1 MPEMNK
7 PTILII
13 DDHRSVGMLLE
24 NVLGLHG
31 YGVLYAETGKEG
43 LALARREAP
52 ALVLLDIMMPEMDG
66 FRVCEALK
74 DDERTREIPVVFVTA
89 RGEAPAVA
97 RAKAVGGA
105 GFVHKP
111 FKSQEII
118 EVLGGLLRSRGSS
131 Q

>member
-1 MPEMNK
+1 MKGMDK

-13 DDHRSVGMLLE
+13 DDHRPVGMLLE
-24 NVLGLHG
+24 NVLRLHG
-31 YGVLYAETGKEG
+31 YGVLYAETGEEG

-74 DDERTREIPVVFVTA
+74 ADERTREIPVVFVTA
-89 RGEAPAVA
+89 RGEAPAVE

-105 GFVHKP
+105 GFIRKP
-111 FKSQEII
+111 FKSQQIV
-118 EVLGGLLRSRGSS
+118 EVLDGLLQVPGNS

>member
-1 MPEMNK
+1 MDK

-13 DDHRSVGMLLE
+13 DDHRPVGMLLE
-24 NVLGLHG
+24 NVLRLHG
-31 YGVLYAETGKEG
+31 YGVLYAETGEEG

-74 DDERTREIPVVFVTA
+74 ADERTREIPVVFVTA
-89 RGEAPAVA
+89 RGEAPAVE

-105 GFVHKP
+105 GFIRKP
-111 FKSQEII
+111 FKSQQIV
-118 EVLGGLLRSRGSS
+118 EVLDGLLQVPGNS

>member
-1 MPEMNK
+1 MKGMNK

-13 DDHRSVGMLLE
+13 DDHRPVGLLLE
-24 NVLGLHG
+24 NVLRLHG

-43 LALARREAP
+43 LDLARREVP
-52 ALVLLDIMMPEMDG
+52 ALILLDIMMPEMDG

-74 DDERTREIPVVFVTA
+74 ADDLTREIPVVFVTA

-97 RAKAVGGA
+97 RAKAIGGA
-105 GFVHKP
+105 GFIHKP
-111 FKSQEII
+111 FKSQQIV
-118 EVLGGLLRSRGSS
+118 EVLDGLLQVRGNA

>member
-1 MPEMNK
+1 MGK

-13 DDHRSVGMLLE
+13 DDHRPVGMLLE
-24 NVLGLHG
+24 NVLRLHG
-31 YGVLYAETGKEG
+31 YGVLYAETGEEG

-74 DDERTREIPVVFVTA
+74 ADERTREIPVVFVTA
-89 RGEAPAVA
+89 RGEAPAVE
-97 RAKAVGGA
+97 RAKAVGGV
-105 GFVHKP
+105 GFIRKP
-111 FKSQEII
+111 FKSQQIV
-118 EVLGGLLRSRGSS
+118 EVLDGLLLDRGHP